1 MGHKSGFVSIVGRP
15 NVGKSTLL
23 NRLVGQKVA
32 IISDKPQT
40 TRHRIRAVLT
50 GPGAQVIFVDTP
62 GIHKPRH
69 RLGRYM
75 VDAALDTLDG
85 VDVVLMVVDADRK
98 SGPGD
103 AFIMERLR
111 GVEIPVLLVINKV
124 DRVPKP
130 EILPMIEYFAGEFD
144 FAEIVPVSARTGD
157 NVDRLLS
164 VLIDYLPEGPQYY
177 PGEEVTDQPEDMML
191 SELVRE
197 KVLWLTRQE
206 VPHSVAVVVDEAFT
220 GEKGVRVIRATI
232 YVERDSQKAILIGSG
247 GKMMREIGRKARR
260 EIEDLL
266 GVRVFLELW
275 VKVRPG
281 WRQDEHQLRRFGYT
295 TTEP

>member
-1 MGHKSGFVSIVGRP
+1 MGFKSGFVSIIGRP

-23 NRLVGQKVA
+23 NRLMGQKVA

-50 GPGAQVIFVDTP
+50 LSGAQIVFVDTP
-62 GIHKPRH
+62 GIHKPKH

-75 VDAALDTLDG
+75 VDTALEALDG
-85 VDVVLMVVDADRK
+85 VDVVLMVVDADRE

-103 AFIMERLR
+103 RFIMERLR
-111 GVEIPVLLVINKV
+111 ETDTPVLLVINKV

-130 EILPMIEYFAGEFD
+130 EILPMIEYFAGVFD
-144 FAEIVPVSARTGD
+144 FAEIVPVSARTGE
-157 NVDRLLS
+157 NLDRLLS
-164 VLIDYLPEGPQYY
+164 VLVGYLPEGPRYY
-177 PGEEVTDQPEDMML
+177 PEDAVTDQPEDLIL

-206 VPHSVAVVVDEAFT
+206 VPHCVAVVVDEAFT
-220 GEKGVRVIRATI
+220 GEKGVRVVRATI
-232 YVERDSQKAILIGSG
+232 YVERDSQKAILIGAG
-247 GKMMREIGRKARR
+247 GKMMREIGRKARV
-260 EIEDLL
+260 EIEKLL
-266 GVRVFLELW
+266 GMKVFLELW

-281 WRQDEHQLRRFGYT
+281 WRQDEHLLRRFGYNP
-295 TTEP
+295 EI